1 MNASK
6 HNLRPDWVDPDDAP
20 EVTEEFFAQ
29 AEEFFEEHPLQKEK
43 LQKCS

>member
-6 HNLRPDWVDPDDAP
+6 QNLRTDWVDPDDAP
-20 EVTEEFFAQ
+20 ELTEEFFAQ
-29 AEEFFEEHPLQKEK
+29 AEEFSEEHPLQKEK